1 MRPQLLCT
9 FTTLQDLP
17 HCIGS
22 IHRAYNND
30 VANLKCYTY
39 VHNENSIICTYNVY
53 NNSRRLKDTI
63 SINRKKETN
72 TLYSINALN
81 ALIRVL
87 NYGILDKSFIVN
99 WSDYSNCLLLAQ
111 GDDGYKT
118 ILIKE
123 LSNP

>member
-17 HCIGS
+17 YCIGN
-22 IHRAYNND
+22 IHKSYDND
-30 VANLKCYTY
+30 VANLKCYAY
-39 VHNENSIICTYNVY
+39 VHDNNSIVCIYNVY
-53 NNSRRLKDTI
+53 NATRRMKDTI

-81 ALIRVL
+81 ALIMAL
-87 NYGILDKSFIVN
+87 NYGILDKSFVIN
-99 WSDYSNCLLLAQ
+99 WNDYKDCMLLSS
-111 GDDGYKT
+111 GPDGYKT

>member
-17 HCIGS
+17 YCIGN
-22 IHRAYNND
+22 IHKSYDND
-30 VANLKCYTY
+30 VANLKCYSY
-39 VHNENSIICTYNVY
+39 VYSESNIVCIYNVY

-81 ALIRVL
+81 ALIRAL
-87 NYGILDKSFIVN
+87 NYGELDKSFVIN
-99 WSDYSNCLLLAQ
+99 WTDYKDCMLLSQ

-123 LSNP
+123 LSRP

>member
-17 HCIGS
+17 YCIGN
-22 IHRAYNND
+22 IHKSYDND
-30 VANLKCYTY
+30 VANLKCYSY
-39 VHNENSIICTYNVY
+39 VHNESNIVCIYNVY

-81 ALIRVL
+81 ALIRAL
-87 NYGILDKSFIVN
+87 NYGELDKSYMIN
-99 WSDYSNCLLLAQ
+99 WADYKDCMLLSQ

-123 LSNP
+123 LSRP

>member
-17 HCIGS
+17 YCIGN
-22 IHRAYNND
+22 IHKSYDND
-30 VANLKCYTY
+30 VANLKCYSY
-39 VHNENSIICTYNVY
+39 VYSESNIVCIYNVY
-53 NNSRRLKDTI
+53 NNNRRLKDTI

-81 ALIRVL
+81 ALIRAL
-87 NYGILDKSFIVN
+87 NYGELDKSYMIN
-99 WSDYSNCLLLAQ
+99 WSDYKDCMLLAQ

-123 LSNP
+123 LSRP